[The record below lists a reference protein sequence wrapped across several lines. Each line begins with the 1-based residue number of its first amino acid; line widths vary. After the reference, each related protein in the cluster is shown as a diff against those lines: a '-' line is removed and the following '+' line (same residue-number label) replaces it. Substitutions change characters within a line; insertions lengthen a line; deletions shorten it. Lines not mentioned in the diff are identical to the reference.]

1 MFTKDITIDA
11 QKLHLKFTA
20 ASADYVT
27 PCDAI
32 ILI

>member
-1 MFTKDITIDA
+1 MFTKDIAPDA
-11 QKLHLKFTA
+11 QKLHLNFTA

-27 PCDAI
+27 PCDVI